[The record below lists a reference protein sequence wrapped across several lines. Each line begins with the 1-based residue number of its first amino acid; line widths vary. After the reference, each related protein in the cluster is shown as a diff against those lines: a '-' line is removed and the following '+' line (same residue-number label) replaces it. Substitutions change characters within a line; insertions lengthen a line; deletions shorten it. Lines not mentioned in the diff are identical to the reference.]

1 MTTLNSQTNILKE
14 VYEKGKPRK
23 MDAVHEHE
31 ETSNPRQGK
40 MPPFMKGRK
49 APNEDARKQK
59 SAAAQRRLTMMQKK
73 PKGK

>member
-14 VYEKGKPRK
+14 VYEKGKPVDQQQNDK
-23 MDAVHEHE
+23 
-31 ETSNPRQGK
+31 K

-49 APNEDARKQK
+49 APNEDARKAK
-59 SAAAQRRLTMMQKK
+59 SEAAQRRLAMMQKSK

>member
-14 VYEKGKPRK
+14 VYEKGKPVDQK
-23 MDAVHEHE
+23 Q
-31 ETSNPRQGK
+31 NGK

-59 SAAAQRRLTMMQKK
+59 TAAAQRRLAMMQKK